1 MDLVAVISYGAAVA
15 VGIMLIGGFL
25 FVANIRDARNARHPG
40 GARGRLRDEMI
51 VLGPVVPMLGFLTVG
66 AFRPELRGAEWWLPA
81 LVVFWVFV
89 GGSVFLPAVRR
100 ARARLTALRGEPA
113 Q

>member
-1 MDLVAVISYGAAVA
+1 MDLLAVISYGAAVA

-25 FVANIRDARNARHPG
+25 FAANIRDARNARHPG
-40 GARGRLRDEMI
+40 GTRGRLMDEVI
-51 VLGPVVPMLGFLTVG
+51 VLVPLVPLLGMLSTG
-66 AFRPELRGAEWWLPA
+66 AFVPDLRDAGWWLPTSFA
-81 LVVFWVFV
+81 LVAL
-89 GGSVFLPAVRR
+89 GLGASFLPVVRH